1 MLNRYVANTV
11 HIAKQQ
17 LIALIIPT
25 AQDNDGVRGVD
36 DLADQQLGL
45 RGLGGGRG
53 VDRAQRRSDTA
64 WTGVSAASDGV
75 REPRD

>member
-1 MLNRYVANTV
+1 MILRTSGGKARNSDDPLPGVLPGRDGRRLA
-11 HIAKQQ
+11 
-17 LIALIIPT
+17 T
-25 AQDNDGVRGVD
+25 AELGVGEG
-36 DLADQQLGL
+36 QQLGL